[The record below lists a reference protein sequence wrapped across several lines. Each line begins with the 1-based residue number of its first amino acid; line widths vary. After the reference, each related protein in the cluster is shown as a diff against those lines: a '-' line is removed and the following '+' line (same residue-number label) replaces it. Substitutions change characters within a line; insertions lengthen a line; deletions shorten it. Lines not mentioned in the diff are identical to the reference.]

1 MPRVG
6 VEMESFA
13 SDLYAWRETEGLPYC
28 RHNENF
34 PKGDIRWVYISLKG
48 AFSPWKMSPD
58 GFGTFF
64 NIRSGAIWLLFARP
78 PGTHPLTK
86 GRDPDLN
93 WFSNCDL
100 FLKKFNSTQSQEE
113 IWDIEA
119 IYVSSG
125 NRM

>member
-1 MPRVG
+1 MSRAH
-6 VEMESFA
+6 VEMENFA
-13 SDLYAWRETEGLPYC
+13 SDLYAWNETEGLPYC
-28 RHNENF
+28 KNSEKF
-34 PKGDIRWVYISLKG
+34 PTVDIRWAYVSLKG
-48 AFSPWKMSPD
+48 AFSSWKMSPD

-78 PGTHPLTK
+78 SGTHPTTK

-93 WFSNCDL
+93 WFSNCGL
-100 FLKKFNSTQSQEE
+100 FLKKFNPTESGEE

-119 IYVSSG
+119 VYVSSG